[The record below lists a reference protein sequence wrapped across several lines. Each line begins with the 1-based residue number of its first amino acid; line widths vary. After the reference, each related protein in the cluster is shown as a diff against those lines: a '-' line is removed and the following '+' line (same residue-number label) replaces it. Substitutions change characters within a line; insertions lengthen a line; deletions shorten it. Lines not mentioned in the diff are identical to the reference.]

1 MRLVTFDAPHLSSRA
16 GLHIGDRV
24 IEIQGEGLP
33 RTVRGIL
40 SEGERC
46 LDQVRKLE
54 TRSGLSLDAVHLAP
68 PIPDPQK
75 IICVGQNYRDHC
87 LEQNAPIPKSPII
100 FTKFVTSLTGPR
112 DNVVL
117 PRASEQVDY
126 EIELAFIMGKGGK
139 HISEERALKHVAGY
153 MVFNDVSARDI
164 QFGDKQW
171 VRGKSCDTFAPCGP
185 ALVTR
190 DEIADPQDLKL
201 ELKLNGQVMQSSN
214 TSQMIF
220 GVAYLISFLS
230 RTLTWTPGDVVAT
243 GTPPGVG
250 VFRKPPV
257 FLKPGDKLVATVEKL
272 GSLENTCVAE

>member
-1 MRLVTFDAPHLSSRA
+1 MRFVTFDTPQLSARA
-16 GLHIGDRV
+16 GLLVGNHV
-24 IEIQGEGLP
+24 VEIQG
-33 RTVRGIL
+33 RTVRSIL
-40 SEGERC
+40 SEGERG
-46 LDQVRKLE
+46 LDQIRKLE
-54 TRSGLSLDAVHLAP
+54 KRDGVALDKVRLAP

-87 LEQNAPIPKSPII
+87 LEQNAPIPTSPII
-100 FTKFVTSLTGPR
+100 FTKFITSLTGPR

-117 PRASEQVDY
+117 PRVSEQIDY
-126 EIELAFIMGKGGK
+126 EVELAFVIGKGGK
-139 HISEERALKHVAGY
+139 HIPEERALEHVAGC
-153 MVFNDVSARDI
+153 MVFNDVTARDI

-185 ALVTR
+185 ALVTS
-190 DEIADPQDLKL
+190 DEIADPQNLKL
-201 ELKLNGQVMQSSN
+201 EMKLNGQVMQSSN

-230 RTLTWTPGDVVAT
+230 RTLTWTPGDIVAT

-257 FLKPGDKLVATVEKL
+257 FLKPGDRLVATVEKL